1 MCLKGVDL
9 FLVTNYM
16 CFWSKDLLFLRSLL
30 ATVATVRAVYH
41 GARGIPRLP
50 LTGRQEAP

>member
-1 MCLKGVDL
+1 MFLKGVDL